1 MRTCNAFD
9 RYRDGELDPAQR
21 SAFELHL
28 AICEDC
34 RTKMALLNKIV
45 HILKQEEIRPR
56 DQADQIA
63 RKAFIVGNSWDALVV
78 SWLRPGPAMAALA
91 LVLVLFSFL
100 WIIPS
105 NQRINAYSEY
115 QQLMDEADAINLG
128 TNVSQLH
135 NDSELVLWLELEG
148 HSR

>member
-1 MRTCNAFD
+1 MRTCNVFD
-9 RYRDGELDPAQR
+9 KYRDGELNPAER

-28 AICEDC
+28 AVCEHC
-34 RTKMALLNKIV
+34 RTKMTLLSKIV
-45 HILKQEEIRPR
+45 HILRQEEVRPL
-56 DQADQIA
+56 DQADRIA
-63 RKAFIVGNSWDALVV
+63 RKAFNLGSSWDALVV

-100 WIIPS
+100 WIIPG

-115 QQLMDEADAINLG
+115 QQLMDETNAVSLG
-128 TNVSQLH
+128 TSVSQLR